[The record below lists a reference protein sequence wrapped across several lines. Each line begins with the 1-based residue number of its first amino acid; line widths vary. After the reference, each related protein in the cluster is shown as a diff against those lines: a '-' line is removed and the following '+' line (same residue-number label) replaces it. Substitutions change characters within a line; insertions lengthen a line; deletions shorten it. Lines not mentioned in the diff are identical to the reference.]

1 MVYSI
6 QNLKMKNNEIAEIL
20 REISYLIQ
28 IEEKELNTIYKVR
41 AYEKAADVIE
51 NMSMNIF
58 KVYLNDGI
66 AGLTQIPYIG
76 NAISTKIAELIKT
89 NKISYHEELKKKI
102 PIKVSEFS
110 NIIGFGPKTM
120 KILYEKL
127 GITNIAELEKAASEG
142 KISEIKGFS
151 KGKEE
156 KIIKMI
162 QFLKKNSKRYL
173 LGEIYPLV
181 KKIEK
186 RLNEQE
192 NVNRC
197 LVVGSFRRMKETIG
211 DIDILIATEQPEE
224 VVEFFVGMP
233 EIKEI
238 KGKGKA
244 KAFVEL
250 KNGIDVD
257 LLVVQE
263 ESFGSAAQ
271 YFTGNK
277 DHNIALRNLAIS
289 MDFHLNECGLYNKKG
304 IRIAGSEE
312 QEIYENMQLQY
323 IPPELR
329 ENCGEI
335 QYFADRNNMPID
347 LIEYGDLKGDLH
359 THSDSTDGTMSILDM
374 ALHAREKFGLEYIAI
389 TDHTKSLGLA
399 NGLNE
404 NQLLNQINKIDVL
417 NDALKQNSIFDA
429 VSNFRILRSA
439 EVNILKD
446 GNLDIPNNILD
457 KLDIVGASIH
467 SNFSY
472 PKDTQTNRLIQAAR
486 NPSVDILFHPTG
498 RLINKRDGYEVDIEK
513 VIEVASETRTI
524 LEINSNYDRLDLR
537 DDQIRMAV
545 ENGVKL
551 AINSDAHHAIHF
563 AYLIF
568 GVGQARRGW
577 AKKTDIIN
585 TLKVDSLLKSL
596 K

>member
-1 MVYSI
+1 
-6 QNLKMKNNEIAEIL
+6 MKNNEIVKVF

-28 IEEKELNTIYKVR
+28 IAEEGPNTIYKVR
-41 AYEKAADVIE
+41 AYEKAADIIE
-51 NMSMNIF
+51 NMSMSIEEI
-58 KVYLNDGI
+58 YLSDGI
-66 AGLTQIPYIG
+66 KGLQQIPSIG
-76 NAISTKIAELIKT
+76 KAISTKIEELIKT

-110 NIIGFGPKTM
+110 NMAGFGPKTL

-127 GITNIAELEKAASEG
+127 GITSIAELEKAASEG

-151 KGKEE
+151 KSKEV
-156 KIIKMI
+156 KIIKTI
-162 QFLKKNSKRYL
+162 QLSKKIKNRYL
-173 LGEIYPLV
+173 LGDVYPLI

-186 RLNEQE
+186 RLNGRK
-192 NVNRC
+192 NVIRC

-211 DIDILIATEQPEE
+211 DIDFLIATDEPEE
-224 VVEFFVGMP
+224 VIEFFVSMP
-233 EIKEI
+233 EIEEI

-250 KNGIDVD
+250 RNGIAAD
-257 LLVVQE
+257 LLVVPQ

-277 DHNIALRNLAIS
+277 DHNISLRNLAIS
-289 MDFHLNECGLYNKKG
+289 MDFRLNEWGLYNKKG
-304 IRIAGSEE
+304 RRIAGFDETG
-312 QEIYENMQLQY
+312 IYESLKLRY

-329 ENCGEI
+329 ENNGEI
-335 QYFADRNNMPID
+335 QYFTEHRKMPLNLID
-347 LIEYGDLKGDLH
+347 YGDLKGDLH
-359 THSDSTDGTMSILDM
+359 THTDSTDGTMSIRDM
-374 ALHAREKFGLEYIAI
+374 ALHASQKFGLEYIAI

-404 NQLLNQINKIDVL
+404 NQLIDQISKIEAV
-417 NDALKQNSIFDA
+417 NDTLKENSISDT
-429 VSNFRILRSA
+429 VSNFRILSSA

-446 GNLDIPNNILD
+446 GNLDISNNILD

-472 PKDTQTNRLIQAAR
+472 SKDIQTNRLVQAAR

-498 RLINKRDGYEVDIEK
+498 RLINKREGYAVDIEK
-513 VIEVASETRTI
+513 VIGVACETGTI
-524 LEINSNYDRLDLR
+524 LEINSNYDRLDLK
-537 DDQIRMAV
+537 DEHIRMAV
-545 ENGVKL
+545 ENGAKL
-551 AINSDAHHAIHF
+551 AINSDAHHPVHF

-577 AKKTDIIN
+577 AKKTDIVN